1 MVNLLASGISSTSNY
16 ISTPPTAF
24 YSQVLRSCQGNTLA
38 HIPSLS
44 HSPPLLQITSEIKF
58 KLLNMAYKALQ
69 ILVLA

>member
-1 MVNLLASGISSTSNY
+1 MANLLASGVSSTSNY
-16 ISTPPTAF
+16 ILTPSTPF
-24 YSQVLRSCQGNTLA
+24 YSQVLHSWQGNTVV

-69 ILVLA
+69 ILVLS